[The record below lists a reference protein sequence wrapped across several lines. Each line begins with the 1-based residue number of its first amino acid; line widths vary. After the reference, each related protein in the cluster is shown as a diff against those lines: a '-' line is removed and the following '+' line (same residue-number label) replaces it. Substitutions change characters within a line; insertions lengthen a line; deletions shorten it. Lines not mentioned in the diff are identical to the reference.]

1 MLEPTAQHSQLDLA
15 RAAQRLREE
24 TDLLCAL
31 DARGGLSQRAP
42 TASFEVEA
50 YLIDRTGR
58 AAPQGGA
65 LVAEIHAPT
74 VAAGRTAF
82 QVLLRVGAQPIAAD
96 GVARLLRDLQS
107 TQARCQ
113 EAAQAMSLRLLAIGI
128 LPTVDDA
135 DLAAHHMTTECDRAA
150 ASATCRIE
158 IEGIRERLATEH
170 RGIVAAAAA
179 TSLRA
184 HLQVAPEVAARFYNA
199 STIAAFATT
208 GLAANSP
215 YLFGAELWEDT
226 RLALLEEPTA
236 PPPQFIASAEE
247 YFRANLE
254 HPVVTVAT
262 ADAPHRFTQLR
273 RHNKNLPRFTHLQV
287 GCGDAGAPHLRIEQ
301 RAMAPGPTPADT
313 LANLAFHFGLTASL
327 ATEPDPPEARID
339 PATAHANLLAVARGG
354 MNAEIAWLDRER
366 MPLRTLAI
374 VELIERAYEGLHQ
387 LGVDE
392 KVAQRNLSL
401 IERRVANGQTGAV
414 WQRRFVHAHGRNFG
428 LLVREYAARQLGG
441 APVHEWNLRRLT

>member
-1 MLEPTAQHSQLDLA
+1 MLEPTTQYSQLDLA

-31 DARGGLSQRAP
+31 EARGGLSQRAP
-42 TASFEVEA
+42 AASFDLEA

-58 AAPQGGA
+58 PAPQGGA
-65 LVAEIHAPT
+65 LVAQIQAPT
-74 VAAGRTAF
+74 VAPGRTAF
-82 QVLLRVGAQPIAAD
+82 QALLRIGAQPIAAD

-107 TQARCQ
+107 VLARCH
-113 EAAQAMSLRLLAIGI
+113 EAAQALSLRLLAIGL
-128 LPTVDDA
+128 LPTIDDA
-135 DLAAHHMTTECDRAA
+135 DLAAANMTVESDRAA
-150 ASATCRIE
+150 AQAMCRIE

-170 RGIVAAAAA
+170 RGIVAIAAA

-184 HLQVAPEVAARFYNA
+184 HLQVAPEVAARFYN
-199 STIAAFATT
+199 SSMIAAFATT
-208 GLAANSP
+208 ALAANSP
-215 YLFGAELWEDT
+215 YLFGAELWDDT
-226 RLALLEEPTA
+226 RVALLEEPTA
-236 PPPQFIASAEE
+236 PPPPFIASAED

-254 HPVVTVAT
+254 HPTATVAA

-273 RHNKNLPRFTHLQV
+273 RHNEEMPRFTHLQV
-287 GCGDAGAPHLRIEQ
+287 GFGADGSPHLRIEQ

-313 LANLAFHFGLTASL
+313 LANLAFHYGLSASL

-339 PATAHANLLAVARGG
+339 AATAHANLLAVARGG
-354 MNAEIAWLDRER
+354 LAAEVAWLDRER

-392 KVAQRNLSL
+392 DIAQRHLSL

-414 WQRRFVHAHGRNFG
+414 WQRRFVQAHGRNFG